1 MITSQDTSDSKSVW
15 LQLRSIAQ
23 VVYKNILQL
32 SQKSHDFASLLHK
45 TKAQRESII
54 VGFFSFPK
62 MSNLTEKD
70 VEKFFSPQSWQET
83 ARKLGYNEEEVKI
96 ISRLDSQ
103 VTYPYYIEGGPLDG
117 TKKYIDGPA
126 FRNIG
131 DLARFELDSV
141 FSKDEK
147 ERPIKKHFKDKKNLI
162 VAPEFMESY
171 FAQTKNTNPDVIPA
185 IPLSIEG
192 QDEESDDK
200 VVIDLFLRS
209 YNKAAKDET
218 E

>member
-1 MITSQDTSDSKSVW
+1 
-15 LQLRSIAQ
+15 
-23 VVYKNILQL
+23 
-32 SQKSHDFASLLHK
+32 
-45 TKAQRESII
+45 
-54 VGFFSFPK
+54 

-83 ARKLGYNEEEVKI
+83 ARKLGYSEEEVKI

-131 DLARFELDSV
+131 DLA
-141 FSKDEK
+141 SKDEK

>member
-1 MITSQDTSDSKSVW
+1 
-15 LQLRSIAQ
+15 
-23 VVYKNILQL
+23 
-32 SQKSHDFASLLHK
+32 
-45 TKAQRESII
+45 
-54 VGFFSFPK
+54 

-117 TKKYIDGPA
+117 TKKYMDGPA

-141 FSKDEK
+141 FN
-147 ERPIKKHFKDKKNLI
+147 KKNLI